1 MFECSPPLH
10 HKLSTVKNKNN
21 MKKLHLYLMMM
32 VLSLSILPTTMIA
45 AEKHTTTVA
54 PNNKEM
60 PAEVKV
66 MFNRLEE
73 IKAMDKSSLNSSERK
88 ALRKEVRAIKA
99 DLQSSG
105 YSVYF
110 SVGAI
115 IIIII
120 LLILIL

>member
-1 MFECSPPLH
+1 
-10 HKLSTVKNKNN
+10 
-21 MKKLHLYLMMM
+21 MKKASLYLMLIIL
-32 VLSLSILPTTMIA
+32 LSSIFTTTMIA
-45 AEKHTTTVA
+45 AEKNPTAVA
-54 PNNKEM
+54 ANAKEM

-99 DLQSSG
+99 NLQSSD

-110 SVGAI
+110 SVGALILI
-115 IIIII
+115 IV

>member
-1 MFECSPPLH
+1 
-10 HKLSTVKNKNN
+10 
-21 MKKLHLYLMMM
+21 MMM
-32 VLSLSILPTTMIA
+32 VLSLSVVPTQMLA
-45 AEKHTTTVA
+45 AEKNPTSVS
-54 PNNKEM
+54 NNPKEV

-66 MFNRLEE
+66 LLNRLDE

-99 DLQSSG
+99 DLQASG
-105 YSVYF
+105 NGVYF

-115 IIIII
+115 IIIIL